1 MTGADHSRVGG
12 LRVDHTTADMEQRRT
27 TSAVASSCGYDGGKK
42 QKRVFLIL

>member
-1 MTGADHSRVGG
+1 MTGADHSTVGG

-27 TSAVASSCGYDGGKK
+27 SPVASDCGHDGEKK

>member
-12 LRVDHTTADMEQRRT
+12 LRVDHTTADMEQRRR
-27 TSAVASSCGYDGGKK
+27 TSAVASGCGHDGEKK